1 MSALLHRNLKSSL
14 STVVSGEGGWLKDA
28 AGKVYL
34 DASGGA
40 AVSALGH
47 SNARVIQAIKDQ
59 LDRLPFAHTSFFT
72 NEPAERLAQALID
85 QAPQGFG
92 AGRAMFL
99 GSGSEATE
107 AALKLARQ
115 FHLER
120 GEPQRRHIISRGMAY
135 HGNTLGALA
144 VGGHRLRR
152 EPYEPLLIEVARVPA
167 CYAYRLQEDGETDEA
182 FGTRMADAL
191 EAEILRLGRDSVAAF
206 IVEPVSGATLGSVPP
221 AAGYFRRIREICDRH
236 GVLLIADEVMCGS
249 GRTGTF
255 FALEQEG
262 IAPDIITI
270 AKGLG
275 AGYQPIAAVMGS
287 ERVVQA
293 IADGS
298 GTLWNGHTYMSH
310 AVSCAAA
317 LAVLEE
323 LSERDLLAN
332 VRRQGAKLE
341 QLLRKRFGQH
351 PHIGDIRGRGL
362 FWTLELVADRESREP
377 FAAQL
382 SLAASFK
389 RIAQKRGLLTY
400 PSAGCVDGVRGD
412 HVLLAP
418 PYDVTDEQ
426 LTFIVD
432 TVADTLAECLP
443 VSAAA

>member
-1 MSALLHRNLKSSL
+1 MSAVLHRNLKTPL
-14 STVVSGEGGWLKDA
+14 PVVVSGEGGRLMDA
-28 AGKVYL
+28 MGNVYL

-85 QAPQGFG
+85 RAPQGFG

-120 GEPQRRHIISRGMAY
+120 GEPQRRHIISRDMAY

-152 EPYEPLLIEVARVPA
+152 EPYEPLLIEVVRVPA
-167 CYAYRLQEDGETDEA
+167 CYAYRLKQDAEPDEA
-182 FGTRMADAL
+182 FGLRMADAL
-191 EAEILRLGRDSVAAF
+191 ETEITRLGSGSVAAF

-221 AAGYFRRIREICDRH
+221 APGYFRRIREICDRH

-275 AGYQPIAAVMGS
+275 AGYQPIAAVMCS
-287 ERVVQA
+287 ERIVKA

-298 GTLWNGHTYMSH
+298 GALWNGHTYMSH
-310 AVSCAAA
+310 AVGCAAA

-323 LSERDLLAN
+323 ISERDLLAN
-332 VRRQGAKLE
+332 VRQQGAKLE

-351 PHIGDIRGRGL
+351 PHVGDIRGRGL
-362 FWTLELVADRESREP
+362 FWSLELVADRESREP
-377 FAAQL
+377 FPAKL

-389 RIAQKRGLLTY
+389 RVAQKKGLLTY
-400 PSAGCVDGVRGD
+400 PSSGCVDGVRGD
-412 HVLLAP
+412 HILLAP

-426 LTFIVD
+426 LAFIVD
-432 TVADTLAECLP
+432 TLAGVLTECVP
-443 VSAAA
+443 ASTA